1 MLEKKDSMKIGR
13 NDLCWCKSQ
22 KKYKQCHMAM
32 DEKIAVFQRNG
43 AKVPDHSMIK
53 TKEQIEGIRKAGAIN
68 TKILDYLEP
77 FITEG
82 ISTEE
87 INTMVHEYTIQL
99 GGVPATL
106 GYKGFPKSVCTS
118 INEVVC
124 HGIPDPNRILKEG
137 DIINIDTTTI
147 VDGYYGD
154 ASRMYAI
161 GEIGEEKKKL
171 MHVAK
176 ECLDLGLEE
185 VKPWGFLGD
194 IGAVIQEHAK
204 ENGYTIVRQIG
215 GHGVGLQFHEDPWV
229 SHIGKRGTDFL
240 LVPGMI
246 FTIEPMVNM
255 GKADILE
262 DKEDGWTIYTEDKLP
277 SAQWEYTVLVTET
290 GKEILSY

>member
-1 MLEKKDSMKIGR
+1 
-13 NDLCWCKSQ
+13 
-22 KKYKQCHMAM
+22 MAM